1 MPPKIPR
8 FLAQYQPATPCLVL
22 DVERVKANFRAVCRA
37 LPLAY
42 PLRGE
47 SEPRSSGADAVG
59 PPEQP
64 FDPASIEEVTACLD
78 PGARPEA
85 ISFGNT
91 NKEVAAIRRAHE
103 AGVTMFAFD
112 SREEW
117 RSSSARPPAPE
128 CTAGSWWRMRALTDL
143 CPASSARPSRTL
155 GN

>member
-103 AGVTMFAFD
+103 AGVTMGLLSTHAR
-112 SREEW
+112 SGETRPQGPRPRECNCRILVENEG
-117 RSSSARPPAPE
+117 A
-128 CTAGSWWRMRALTDL
+128 D
-143 CPASSARPSRTL
+143 
-155 GN
+155 